1 MTTPRL
7 TMTHLSSLL
16 LLVGVSAAHAAP
28 LPVSATTSI
37 LADFV
42 KNVGGQRVAVNTII
56 PAGADSHSFQPTT
69 SVIRGLAGSRVLF
82 LNGHDLEPWLP
93 KVQAA
98 NPGVKAV
105 TVTAGLKLRPA
116 PGETGSSGP
125 RDPHAWWDPTLA
137 AGYVRTIQAALS
149 AADPAGKATY
159 AQNAAAYLKQL
170 ASVDTWAKTQF
181 ATLTPAQKKIV
192 TNHDALAYF
201 AAHYGLT
208 LTGTVLPGLG
218 TEREPSARELAALI
232 QSVKKSGTRVIFTED
247 TVNDRLARTLA
258 TETGARVAPPLYTDA
273 LGPKGSSGDTF
284 LKAFRA
290 NVEIMVKALK

>member
-1 MTTPRL
+1 MTT
-7 TMTHLSSLL
+7 TYLSSLVIL
-16 LLVGVSAAHAAP
+16 AGASVAHAAP

-37 LADFV
+37 VADFV
-42 KNVGGQRVAVNTII
+42 KNVGGQRVTVNTII
-56 PAGADSHSFQPTT
+56 PAGADSHTFQPTT
-69 SVIRGLAGSRVLF
+69 RVIRGLAGSRLLF
-82 LNGHDLEPWLP
+82 LNGANLEPWLP

-105 TVTAGLKLRPA
+105 TVTAGLTLRPA
-116 PGETGSSGP
+116 PGETGSGGP

-170 ASVDTWAKTQF
+170 AGVDAWAQTQF
-181 ATLTPAQKKIV
+181 STLKPAQKKIV

-232 QSVKKSGTRVIFTED
+232 QNVKKSGTRVIFTED

-258 TETGARVAPPLYTDA
+258 TETGAKVAPPLYTDA

-284 LKAFRA
+284 LKALRA